1 MAVKRVA
8 STILLAAI
16 LGTALPAAAQDLK
29 IGVVNWARLLTDSP
43 QAEQVR
49 GNMEGKFA
57 ARAETLQEQ
66 REKLEADVDRLQR
79 DGAVMSQDARQKLED
94 SIRDQQRQLRVVQ
107 EEFSED
113 VQRAREDELQALNV
127 NVRTVVNEYA
137 QSQGYDLIIGDG
149 VLFASGEVEITDQV
163 LARLKDRM

>member
-1 MAVKRVA
+1 V
-8 STILLAAI
+8 AI
-16 LGTALPAAAQDLK
+16 LGVALPVTAQDLK
-29 IGVVNWARLLTDSP
+29 IGVVNWARLLTESP

-49 GNMEGKFA
+49 DSMEDKFA

-66 REKLEADVDRLQR
+66 REKLEADVDRLNR

-94 SIRDQQRQLRVVQ
+94 SIRDQQRKLRVAQ

-113 VQRAREDELQALNV
+113 VQRAREEELQALNMG
-127 NVRTVVNEYA
+127 VRTVVNEYA

-149 VLFASGEVEITDQV
+149 VLFASGRVEITNQV
-163 LARLKDRM
+163 LERLKDEM